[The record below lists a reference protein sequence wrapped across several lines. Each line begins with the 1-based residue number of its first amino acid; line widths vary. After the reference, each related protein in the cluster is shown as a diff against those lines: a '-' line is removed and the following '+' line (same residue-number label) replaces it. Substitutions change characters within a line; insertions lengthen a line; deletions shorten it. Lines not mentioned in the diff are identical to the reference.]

1 VGTGGSLLNGT
12 ADGGLRDDA
21 RADVAAARL
30 DDLHVSFPGGVHA
43 LRGVTLTIEPGEILG
58 LVGESGSGKSVLGLA
73 LLGLLPGDAELSGK
87 AWLVDEEMV
96 EATPERRRTAR
107 RKYAGAVFQDP
118 MSSLNPTMKVGHQI
132 AEAAGSLGRAVE
144 LLDHAGV
151 PEPERRAA
159 QFPHELS
166 GGLRQRAMIA
176 MAVARNPALIAA
188 DEPTTALDVVVQSG
202 ILSLFARLRLEHNSS
217 MLFITHDMA
226 VAAAIADRVAVLYGG
241 RIAELGPAR
250 DVMKRPSHPYAG
262 ALLAARASMSSFDR
276 AQGELLPT
284 IPGEPPDPRAHP
296 PGCPFTPRCRFA
308 IPACSEAVPDPRAA
322 ATHRGFDACI
332 RSRSIDASSS
342 AYPDPVIGTS
352 RGHLRSIDYKAMGR
366 AALVLRNVTKTYG
379 RRRERHTAV
388 DDVSLTVPQGG
399 SVALVGG
406 SGSGKTT
413 ILRIAVGLTRA
424 DAGEVLVGPGG
435 PPQMVFQDAGAS
447 LTPWLKVG
455 DLLSERLSVQR
466 VPLDERRERVADA
479 LRLVGLNPDVARRR
493 PGRLSGGQRQ
503 RVALARAV
511 IVPPA
516 LLACDEPT
524 SALDVSLAATV
535 INLLKKLQAEL
546 GMAILF
552 VTHDLALARTVAEQ
566 VIVMHDGVVV
576 EAGAAEVVL
585 HAPVHDYTKQL
596 VGAVPRMETR

>member
-1 VGTGGSLLNGT
+1 MLNGT
-12 ADGGLRDDA
+12 NGGGGEPGGGRV
-21 RADVAAARL
+21 RIPVAGL
-30 DDLHVSFPGGVHA
+30 EDLHISFPGGVHA
-43 LRGVTLTIEPGEILG
+43 LRGVSLTIQPGEILG

-73 LLGLLPGDAELSGK
+73 LLGLLPDDAALHGR

-96 EATPERRRTAR
+96 GATKEDRRVARRRH
-107 RKYAGAVFQDP
+107 AGAVFQDP

-132 AEAAGSLGRAVE
+132 AEAAGSIDRAVE
-144 LLDHAGV
+144 LLGHAGV

-176 MAVARNPALIAA
+176 MAVARGPALIVA

-202 ILSLFARLRLEHNSS
+202 ILSLFASLRREFDSS

-226 VAAAIADRVAVLYGG
+226 VAAAIADRIAVLYGG
-241 RIAELGPAR
+241 RLAEIGPAR

-276 AQGELLPT
+276 SEGKLLPT

-308 IPACSEAVPDPRAA
+308 IPDCSESVPDPRAA
-322 ATHRGFDACI
+322 ATHPGFDACI
-332 RSRSIDASSS
+332 RSKSIDASSS
-342 AYPDPVIGTS
+342 AYPDVGLGAPP
-352 RGHLRSIDYKAMGR
+352 RSLESTNGDQPAQEP
-366 AALVLRNVTKTYG
+366 ALVLSDVTKSYG
-379 RRRERHTAV
+379 RRRDRRIAV
-388 DDVSLTVPQGG
+388 DHVSLTVPQGG

-413 ILRIAVGLTRA
+413 VLRIAVGLTRP
-424 DAGEVLVGPGG
+424 DAGGVAIGPGG

-455 DLLSERLSVQR
+455 DLLEERLAVQGAPR
-466 VPLDERRERVADA
+466 AERNDRIVDA

-566 VIVMHDGVVV
+566 VVVMQDGSVV
-576 EAGAAEVVL
+576 EVGTAEDVL
-585 HAPVHDYTKQL
+585 HAPMHDYTKRL
-596 VGAVPRMETR
+596 VGAVPRMELS